1 LNIIVCFKQVQ
12 DPDLPARDFKV
23 DEQARRV
30 IPPPNVAPVISNFD
44 TYAIEAAIRLK
55 EGGGGTVTVL
65 TVGDPDSM
73 DNIKRAL
80 AMGCDEGYLMADPTF
95 EGSDAFGSAQVLAA
109 AIRKVGAYDL
119 ILFGRVSSDWSSGAT
134 GPCVAEILGL
144 PVLTQVQKIEPL
156 GRKLR
161 VQRVL
166 EDGYAVYEV
175 PLPCVLTIS
184 NEIGEPRLP
193 SVPGILRASRK
204 KVPSWS
210 AADLGLDG
218 GKVGAGAAREDLLR
232 LYIPRHEGRCEII
245 SGDTPE
251 EAAVR
256 LALRLREK
264 KII

>member
-1 LNIIVCFKQVQ
+1 M
-12 DPDLPARDFKV
+12 
-23 DEQARRV
+23 DEKARRV
-30 IPPPNVAPVISNFD
+30 IPPPNIAPVISNFD
-44 TYAIEAAIRLK
+44 EYALEAAIRLK
-55 EGGGGTVTVL
+55 EGAGGTITVL
-65 TVGDPDSM
+65 TVGGPDSM

-80 AMGCDEGYLMADPTF
+80 AMGCDEGYLITDPAF
-95 EGSDAFGSAQVLAA
+95 EGSDAFGCAEVLAA
-109 AIRKVGAYDL
+109 AVRKVGAYDL
-119 ILFGRVSSDWSSGAT
+119 LLFGRVSSDWSSGAT
-134 GPCVAEILGL
+134 GSCVGEILGL

-156 GRKLR
+156 GQKLR
-161 VQRVL
+161 VERVL

-175 PLPCVLTIS
+175 PLPCLLTLS

-210 AADLGLDG
+210 AKELGVDG
-218 GKVGAGAAREDLLR
+218 GKVGDGASREDLLR
-232 LYIPRHEGRCEII
+232 LYVPRHESRCEII

-251 EAAVR
+251 EAAVG